1 MPRRYLDRRAEVEIE
16 AMLAQQR
23 REQAQHQT
31 FQKHESGD
39 AQKVDDKKVTGSAR
53 RTAGDWRGLVEQR
66 ILDGM
71 EQGLFDNLRGEGK
84 PLNLDEDQFVPD
96 DLKMAFRLLHSTGLA
111 PLWVDLNKEIRQD
124 IERLHRFRVH
134 VHGLWDQISDIE
146 RTHRRHEYER
156 RIKDINSKIMNYNIV
171 APSSHVH
178 FGLLLLDDEMARFD
192 QPETPTTS

>member
-1 MPRRYLDRRAEVEIE
+1 MPRRYLDRRAEIEIE

-23 REQAQHQT
+23 REQAQAQAS
-31 FQKHESGD
+31 QVD
-39 AQKVDDKKVTGSAR
+39 AKIGGQKVDGKKPAGTAR
-53 RTAGDWRGLVEQR
+53 RTTGDWRGLVEQR

-96 DLKMAFRLLHSTGLA
+96 ELKMAFRLLRSTGLA

-124 IERLHRFRVH
+124 IERLHRFRAH
-134 VHGLWDQISDIE
+134 IHSIWDQISEIE
-146 RTHRRHEYER
+146 RTHRRREYER
-156 RIKDINSKIMNYNIV
+156 RINDINGKIMNYNIV

-178 FGLLLLDDEMARFD
+178 FGLLLVEDELARFD
-192 QPETPTTS
+192 HPELPTSS